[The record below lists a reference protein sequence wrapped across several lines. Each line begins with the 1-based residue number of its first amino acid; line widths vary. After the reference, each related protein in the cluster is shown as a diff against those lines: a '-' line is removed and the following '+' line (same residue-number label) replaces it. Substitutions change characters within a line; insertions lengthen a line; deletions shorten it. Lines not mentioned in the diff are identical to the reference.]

1 MIRDFYLQR
10 KAFQIAEK
18 RGDSNDISFVG
29 DSDDL
34 DDGSSEEQ

>member
-18 RGDSNDISFVG
+18 HGDSADVSFV
-29 DSDDL
+29 DDTE
-34 DDGSSEEQ
+34 DSEESSDNQ

>member
-18 RGDSNDISFVG
+18 RGDSDDVSFVG
-29 DSDDL
+29 DSDDV
-34 DDGSSEEQ
+34 DDSSSDEK